1 VAHPLTR
8 ARGGV
13 ILGWVTA
20 DRLGACRDA
29 YLAALLGRDAGAAR
43 AAVEEALAAGA
54 AVEHVY
60 LDVLQP
66 ALYGIGHRWAMGEV
80 NVAEEH
86 FATAIT
92 HRIIDELSTRRRLPP
107 RDGRLA
113 IVTGTPGEL
122 HALGAR
128 IVADFLEADGWEV
141 LQLGASTPAHD
152 LAQLV
157 DLERPELVA
166 LSTTTAGSLPGV
178 AEVLERLATVRPRP
192 LVVVG
197 GQMWTEEMRR
207 AANELG
213 ADLVARDP
221 RALVATLRARV
232 PPPRD

>member
-1 VAHPLTR
+1 MVELRGRYVDALVAGDL
-8 ARGGV
+8 A
-13 ILGWVTA
+13 LA
-20 DRLGACRDA
+20 ERLIE
-29 YLAALLGRDAGAAR
+29 DAGTDVR
-43 AAVEEALAAGA
+43 TL
-54 AVEHVY
+54 Y
-60 LDVLQP
+60 LQVLQP
-66 ALYGIGHRWAMGEV
+66 ALYEIGRRWQEAEIS
-80 NVAEEH
+80 VAQEH
-86 FATAIT
+86 LATAT
-92 HRIIDELSTRRRLPP
+92 TQSLMARLA
-107 RDGRLA
+107 GRLDSRGPRRDKRVLVA
-113 IVTGTPGEL
+113 CAEGEL
-122 HALGAR
+122 HSIGVR
-128 IVADFLEADGWEV
+128 MVADFLEADGWEV
-141 LQLGASTPAHD
+141 LQLGASTPAPD